1 MNSKLNIQ
9 NKENHE
15 TFAGNNSNQELLQN
29 LVQDFILSQFKE
41 EKLNVDPKLEMVVE
55 HILNGE

>member
-1 MNSKLNIQ
+1 LNSKLNIQ